1 MKVIYWIAGTGFLL
15 SAMAL
20 DSESMTPTWIC
31 AGCVTLLAIGLAKN
45 QKLHRCNRKERHDRR
60 NHIRS
65 AEQNPGKGADSA
77 V

>member
-1 MKVIYWIAGTGFLL
+1 VKVIYRIAGTGFLL

-20 DSESMTPTWIC
+20 DSESMIPAWIC
-31 AGCVTLLAIGLAKN
+31 AGCVALLAIGLAKN
-45 QKLHRCNRKERHDRR
+45 QKLHRCNREEKHDRG

-65 AEQNPGKGADSA
+65 AEQDPGKGAETA

>member
-1 MKVIYWIAGTGFLL
+1 MKIIYWIAGSVFLL

-20 DSESMTPTWIC
+20 DSESMIPAWIC
-31 AGCVTLLAIGLAKN
+31 AGCVALLAIGLAKN
-45 QKLHRCNRKERHDRR
+45 QKLHRRNRKERHDRR